1 MTDPNWWTIA
11 LEDLRAEVHEASG
24 RRIAVVTFDLPG
36 RRNAMSTAMT
46 QSWARLMAGLREDP
60 DLAAVVVTGAP
71 PAFNAGGDLSWI
83 VSEPDA
89 QVADLRRRMLAFYR
103 SWLSIKDLEVPTIAA
118 INGHAIGPGSRSPW
132 PATSGMPPLTPS
144 WACRSP
150 PSGCTPGWRRP
161 GRCPTSPARPWHG
174 TCCSPAGSSR
184 GWRRSPWGL
193 VSRAVPADEVLGEGL
208 AAAERVAAA
217 APIATRLTLQ
227 AVRDGGH
234 ASYATALEWEALA
247 QPSPSPART
256 STRASPPR
264 PRSARRPSTAAEG
277 RLQPTGWH
285 AREGR
290 KTVSRA
296 PGCPMFR
303 VWAFPTSRCGAAAG
317 AAAP

>member
-1 MTDPNWWTIA
+1 MTDPNWWTSA
-11 LEDLRAEVHEASG
+11 LEDLRAEVHQASG

-46 QSWARLMAGLREDP
+46 QSWVRLMAGLREDP

-118 INGHAIGPGSRSPW
+118 INGHAIGAGFALALACDIRYAAADAKLGVPFTSLGLHPGMATTWSLPDVAG
-132 PATSGMPPLTPS
+132 PAVARDLLLT
-144 WACRSP
+144 
-150 PSGCTPGWRRP
+150 
-161 GRCPTSPARPWHG
+161 GRIVTGEEAV
-174 TCCSPAGSSR
+174 TL
-184 GWRRSPWGL
+184 GL
-193 VSRAVPADEVLGEGL
+193 VSRAVPADEVLGEAL

-247 QPSPSPART
+247 QAVT
-256 STRASPPR
+256 LASEDLHEGI
-264 PRSARRPSTAAEG
+264 AAAAEKRTPKFHG
-277 RLQPTGWH
+277 R
-285 AREGR
+285 
-290 KTVSRA
+290 
-296 PGCPMFR
+296 
-303 VWAFPTSRCGAAAG
+303 
-317 AAAP
+317 